1 MDVDKRR
8 MVQHFEW
15 LKSNIKTIR
24 SKKFYLSTIQQRK
37 FMYELPLKGN

>member
-15 LKSNIKTIR
+15 LKSNIKTIT

>member
-15 LKSNIKTIR
+15 LKGNIKTIK
-24 SKKFYLSTIQQRK
+24 SKKFYLNIIQQRK
-37 FMYELPLKGN
+37 YIYELPLKGN

>member
-15 LKSNIKTIR
+15 LKGNIKTIR
-24 SKKFYLSTIQQRK
+24 SKKFYWSTIQQRK
-37 FMYELPLKGN
+37 SMYELPLKGN